1 VCIDMASI
9 LRPSKAG
16 GGMRS
21 PQSLA
26 ALSSSLFFSAG
37 DYPFSARTRISVITD
52 FSILAA
58 MFCRPMIHP

>member
-1 VCIDMASI
+1 M
-9 LRPSKAG
+9 K
-16 GGMRS
+16 

-26 ALSSSLFFSAG
+26 ALISSLFFSPG

-58 MFCRPMIHP
+58 MFCRPMMPITRDRGRRANF

>member
-1 VCIDMASI
+1 MSLGPV
-9 LRPSKAG
+9 K
-16 GGMRS
+16 

-26 ALSSSLFFSAG
+26 ALISSLFFSAG

-58 MFCRPMIHP
+58 MFCRPMTPITRDRGRRPNF